1 MTQPNFY
8 SQYFG
13 PSPTAQPFLTP
24 VVETAT
30 YAMPPAVLST
40 RGWASTT
47 QCGLDFISAL
57 PAKYQASMIEGP
69 PVMSGNIWWGVQFSP
84 SIVPW
89 AQVNGVNANGDSVTV
104 SFNIATE
111 LYSYFTRGWDEATAW
126 SFALNDIDMQ
136 LAMAPSQ

>member
-1 MTQPNFY
+1 
-8 SQYFG
+8 
-13 PSPTAQPFLTP
+13 
-24 VVETAT
+24 
-30 YAMPPAVLST
+30 
-40 RGWASTT
+40 
-47 QCGLDFISAL
+47 
-57 PAKYQASMIEGP
+57 MIEGP